1 MERFIFRKLCG
12 RKIMQTFIKS
22 NNSPRFHDAIKA
34 GGASNKA
41 VNNILR
47 AGVQPKLKI
56 GAVND
61 PAEVEADRV
70 ADQVMRMPAPAN
82 EGAKISTKA
91 NPSYINRKCKDCGN
105 EEKIQRK
112 ETPDIRMKEMGGAGG
127 HTASAEASSAI
138 NSLGSGM
145 PLPASERAFF
155 EPRFGKDLSHIRV
168 HTGGTADTASQSIN
182 ARAFSLGN
190 NIAFANG
197 QYQPG
202 TQSGRTLM
210 AHEITHT
217 LQGGQNVR
225 RVAWN
230 DDKSNCTTTATYTVQ
245 TIFKDHGTDTW
256 TAARKRAFRT
266 NYKRVVEAGFNANN
280 YRISPLTRAV
290 GSSACDCHGTGFLPR
305 LEIQFTPIDD
315 WSTSEDLE
323 VDVLANPSG
332 SFIRSSQNTTFGY
345 GYLDEADVIN
355 NGRQTPAVH
364 EFGHF
369 LGLNHP
375 GHGLSA
381 SQLSAGATEYSHVGK
396 DQYSRDVDGTVDLL
410 GQGMG
415 LRPFYFNSWINHIKD
430 EYNRFCMYDIR

>member
-1 MERFIFRKLCG
+1 
-12 RKIMQTFIKS
+12 MQTFIKS
-22 NNSPRFHDAIKA
+22 NNSPKFHDAVKA

-47 AGVQPKLKI
+47 AGVKPKLKI

-70 ADQVMRMPAPAN
+70 ADQVMRMPAPVNYRPA
-82 EGAKISTKA
+82 ISNGNSGDT
-91 NPSYINRKCKDCGN
+91 IQRKCTECGD

-112 ETPDIRMKEMGGAGG
+112 EIPAIRMKSSGEGGG
-127 HTASAEASSAI
+127 TAASPGASSTI
-138 NSLGSGM
+138 NSLGSGTA
-145 PLPASERAFF
+145 LPASERAFF
-155 EPRFGKDLSHIRV
+155 EPRFGQDLSHIRV
-168 HTGGTADTASQSIN
+168 HTGGMADTASQSIN

-266 NYKRVVEAGFNANN
+266 NYKRVVEAGFNANS

-305 LEIQFTPIDD
+305 LEIQFTPMDE

-345 GYLDEADVIN
+345 GDLDEDDVNN
-355 NGRQTPAVH
+355 NGSQTPAVH

-369 LGLNHP
+369 LGLHHP
-375 GHGLSA
+375 GEGLSE
-381 SQLSAGATEYSHVGK
+381 SDLSTGADEYTHVGK
-396 DQYSRDVDGTVDLL
+396 DKHGRDVDGTVDLL
-410 GQGMG
+410 GEGMG
-415 LRPFYFNSWINHIKD
+415 LRPFYFNSWVSHVKD
-430 EYNRFCMYDIR
+430 QYSRFCMYAIR